1 MAVDQYSLAHNEDHW
16 DSPASFLPERWLD
29 SSYRKNNKASR
40 PFLFGTRACPGRNMA
55 LQLLRLILAKTV
67 YLYRMQLVNSDF
79 DITQSCSRVGWTG
92 IKLQVMMKP
101 RLEGALGYE

>member
-1 MAVDQYSLAHNEDHW
+1 
-16 DSPASFLPERWLD
+16 
-29 SSYRKNNKASR
+29 
-40 PFLFGTRACPGRNMA
+40 MA